1 MSHID
6 RHRGHRL
13 VEKRSPRGHSVYRV
27 PESLARLSISD
38 IVRAVD
44 REGWSR
50 AEISEVT
57 GIRYQHVRNVLE
69 HDRSAGA
76 WTAANEDPD
85 RNAIR
90 GIEIGRVGSHIAFV
104 DLLSQVERGR
114 EIRLVRDGRL
124 VARLVPAGDADLEDP
139 VAAACRRMDELA
151 EQASLDGI
159 AIRELIDEGR
169 RT

>member
-1 MSHID
+1 MTHLAL
-6 RHRGHRL
+6 HRGHRL
-13 VEKRSPRGHSVYRV
+13 VEKRSPRGHTVYRV
-27 PESLARLSISD
+27 PETLAGLSISD

-69 HDRSAGA
+69 QDR
-76 WTAANEDPD
+76 AASPARAD
-85 RNAIR
+85 RDKME
-90 GIEIGRVGSHIAFV
+90 GVEIGRVGSHVAFA
-104 DLLSQVERGR
+104 DLLSRVEKGG

-124 VARLVPAGDADLEDP
+124 VAKLIPARDGRPDDP

-151 EQASLDGI
+151 AEASLGGI
-159 AIRELIDEGR
+159 ALRELIDEGR
-169 RT
+169 KL